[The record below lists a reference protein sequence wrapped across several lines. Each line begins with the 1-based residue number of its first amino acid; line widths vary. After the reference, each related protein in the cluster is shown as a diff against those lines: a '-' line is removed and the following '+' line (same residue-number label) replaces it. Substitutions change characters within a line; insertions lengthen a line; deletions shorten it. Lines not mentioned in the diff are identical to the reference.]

1 MSQTTRGKTRGTGL
15 LMVWTDIDAEFEAEF
30 NRWYDEEHIAR
41 LLEVPGF
48 LSAGRYMAVRGG
60 PKYLAMYE
68 LEDHNVLR
76 SAAYLDTVQ
85 YQPSPQRTKIGT
97 SRVGRNFLRNAYR
110 QIFPVHTNPIE
121 QTVAMAPFLQM
132 GRIDVSVAIEEEFN
146 AWYNTAYIPGY
157 LAVPG
162 CLGARRFVAVE
173 GQPKYLT
180 VYEFE
185 HARISESEAW
195 IRAGCNRNCA
205 MTKVRSESTSASIRN
220 SRPAATFPGRK
231 RMKIDGHC
239 HCGAITFEAE
249 VDPNALTICH
259 CTDCQTLTGSAFR
272 VNIPAPAE
280 HFVLRGTPKTYVK
293 TAESGNKRL
302 HAFCGNCGT
311 PIYASAVDNPHV
323 YALRAGTI
331 TQRAAFKP
339 QRQGL
344 RRSALNWVD
353 SLAAV
358 PAAEKGWS

>member
-15 LMVWTDIDAEFEAEF
+15 LMVWTDIDAEFEADF

-132 GRIDVSVAIEEEFN
+132 GRIDVSAAIEEEFN

-195 IRAGCNRNCA
+195 IRAR
-205 MTKVRSESTSASIRN
+205 
-220 SRPAATFPGRK
+220 
-231 RMKIDGHC
+231 
-239 HCGAITFEAE
+239 
-249 VDPNALTICH
+249 
-259 CTDCQTLTGSAFR
+259 GSNPWTRR
-272 VNIPAPAE
+272 VQPQ
-280 HFVLRGTPKTYVK
+280 LRHDEGSLGVYQRIYPK
-293 TAESGNKRL
+293 
-302 HAFCGNCGT
+302 
-311 PIYASAVDNPHV
+311 
-323 YALRAGTI
+323 
-331 TQRAAFKP
+331 
-339 QRQGL
+339 
-344 RRSALNWVD
+344 
-353 SLAAV
+353 
-358 PAAEKGWS
+358 